1 MKPPLQQ
8 SYDDYVAGVLAGE
21 IPACEL
27 ICLAC
32 QRHVDDLKHA
42 AARGLFFD
50 RAAAV
55 RAIKFIECLRHSEAE
70 WRGRP
75 LILAGWQRFIV
86 ASLFG
91 WKRRATGF
99 RRYKRAYIEIPRK
112 NAKSTLGAAIA
123 LYMFTADGEGAPQVY
138 TAATNLDQAGIPFEM
153 CKRMVKIVPA
163 LNRRIACFRSELTID
178 NKDATLAPLHSESSN
193 LDGLNVHFALV
204 DEYHEH
210 RTSETYDKL
219 RTSTRARRQHLILII
234 TTAGDDI
241 ESPCYRERTEAT
253 NVLHRVN
260 GTEDDT
266 FFAFIACPDDGDDWR
281 DERTWW
287 KANPNLE
294 VSCLLDNM
302 REEFIAASNS
312 AVKEADFKR
321 YNLDLWT
328 NEEKHWIRLEDWSA
342 CHPHPSGDSTR
353 MADPIPMADREAA
366 LAGRDCYMG
375 IDFASKEDTTAVAF
389 FFPATVEHPRPA
401 LYVRYYMPRLNAP
414 KREQQDKVP
423 YARWIREGWIEPT
436 EGDWVDQ
443 EAIYEDIIRLNAI
456 FLLRGTGVDIA
467 NMAWLAPKLI
477 AAGIALT
484 QVRQGMLSL
493 NDPSKEFQGFI
504 VRHELDHGGHPVMT
518 LQVLHCCVVT
528 DKNENIMPTK
538 QSRTKRIDGIA
549 ASVNAI
555 RVAIDA
561 EEPASV
567 GVQFL

>member
-8 SYDDYVAGVLAGE
+8 SYDDYVAGVIAGE
-21 IPACEL
+21 IPACAL
-27 ICLAC
+27 IRLAC
-32 QRHVDDLKHA
+32 QRHVADLAHGE
-42 AARGLFFD
+42 ARGLVFD
-50 RAAAV
+50 RAAAA

-123 LYMFTADGEGAPQVY
+123 LYMFVGDGEGAPQVY
-138 TAATNLDQAGIPFEM
+138 TAATNLDQAALPFEM
-153 CKRMVKIVPA
+153 AKRMVALAPA
-163 LNRRIACFRSELTID
+163 LNRRIARFRTEMTID
-178 NKDATLAPLHSESSN
+178 NQDAVLAPLHSESSN

-210 RTSETYDKL
+210 RTSGTYDKL

-234 TTAGDDI
+234 TTAGDDL
-241 ESPCYRERTEAT
+241 ESPCFRERTEAT
-253 NVLHRVN
+253 NVLQRLN

-281 DERTWW
+281 DEATWW

-302 REEFIAASNS
+302 REEFVAACNS
-312 AVKEADFKR
+312 PVKEADFKR
-321 YNLDLWT
+321 YNLDIWN
-328 NEEKHWIRLEDWSA
+328 NEEKHWIRFDDWRA
-342 CHPHPSGDSTR
+342 CHPHPTDASR
-353 MADPIPMADREAA
+353 MADPIPMSDREAA
-366 LAGRDCYMG
+366 LAGRECTMG
-375 IDFASKEDTTAVAF
+375 IDFAAKEDTTAVAF
-389 FFPATVEHPRPA
+389 FFPATAQHPRPE
-401 LYVRYYMPRLNAP
+401 LYVRYYLPRLNAAD
-414 KREQQDKVP
+414 REARDKIP
-423 YARWIREGWIEPT
+423 YTRWIREGWIVAT

-443 EAIYEDIIRLNAI
+443 EAIYEDILRLNAI
-456 FLLRGTGVDIA
+456 FVIRGTGVDIA

-477 AAGIALT
+477 AAGLTLT

-493 NDPSKEFQGFI
+493 NDPTKELQGFI
-504 VRHELDHGGHPVMT
+504 VLHTLIHGGHPLLT
-518 LQVLHCCVVT
+518 AQVLHCCVVT
-528 DKNENIMPTK
+528 DRNENIMPTK
-538 QSRTKRIDGIA
+538 ATRTKRIDGVA
-549 ASVNAI
+549 AAVNAVRI
-555 RVAIDA
+555 AIDA
-561 EEPASV
+561 EETVTA
-567 GVQFL
+567 GIQFL